1 MLLTDSSKAF
11 DSINHELLIEKLRG
25 YGFSLESLAF
35 IKSYLSDQIERI
47 KINSSL
53 SDDRKPESGMQWG
66 SISEHLIF
74 DIFICDF
81 LM

>member
-11 DSINHELLIEKLRG
+11 DSINCELLIEKLRG
-25 YGFSLESLAF
+25 YGFSLESLTF
-35 IKSYLSDQIERI
+35 IKSYLSDQI
-47 KINSSL
+47 
-53 SDDRKPESGMQWG
+53 DRKPESGMQWG